1 MEVRSLNGL
10 MVGSRTHL
18 VGSRLRVVGLMSG
31 TSGDGVDAALVEI
44 GGRGEQLE
52 VRLVAFAGTP
62 FSPELQRRILKT
74 ALEGSVREICYLNAL
89 LGELFARAALKV
101 IKKAKLAPSEID
113 LIGSHGQT
121 VHHLP
126 VGRREPGIGLVRAT
140 LQIAEAAVIAERT
153 GVTTVANF
161 RTRDMAVGGE
171 GAPLAPYVHYVL
183 LRNPNRT
190 RLVVNLG
197 GISNVTV
204 LAKGAGLD
212 RLQAFDT
219 GPANMVLD
227 GLITQMTRGRLSMDR
242 HGAMAL
248 SGRVDAALLKELLQ
262 HPYLR
267 RRPPKSTGREEFGAE
282 FVARIRAIQKRR
294 KLTDRNVLATCARF
308 TAECIGTVR
317 KWLPGEIDEV
327 LVGGGGVRNRAV
339 MGHVAHVLAPAPV
352 RTFDEV
358 GWSSKAFEA
367 IAFAVLAYQTVHG
380 RVNNVPSVTGASRA
394 VVLGHIVPGTP
405 ESIPRLLL
413 RLGPSEC

>member
-1 MEVRSLNGL
+1 MAFAERADG
-10 MVGSRTHL
+10 GSRM
-18 VGSRLRVVGLMSG
+18 RVVGLMSG

-44 GGRGEQLE
+44 GGQGEQLE

-62 FSPELQRRILKT
+62 FSPDLQRRLLKA

-89 LGELFARAALKV
+89 LGEIFARAALKV
-101 IKKAKLAPSEID
+101 IKRAKLTPPEID

-126 VGRREPGIGLVRAT
+126 IGWREPGIGPVRAT
-140 LQIAEAAVIAERT
+140 LQIAEASVIAERT

-161 RTRDMAVGGE
+161 RARDMAVGGE
-171 GAPLAPYVHYVL
+171 GAPLAPYAHYML
-183 LRNPNRT
+183 LRDPNRT

-212 RLQAFDT
+212 RVQAFDT

-227 GLITQMTRGRLSMDR
+227 GLIQQMTKGRLSMDR
-242 HGAMAL
+242 QGAMAR
-248 SGRVDAALLKELLQ
+248 SGRVDAALLNELLR

-282 FVARIRAIQKRR
+282 FVARIRAVQKRR
-294 KLTDRNVLATCARF
+294 KLADRDVMATCARF
-308 TAECIGTVR
+308 TAECIGKAR
-317 KWLPGEIDEV
+317 RWLPGEIDEV
-327 LVGGGGVRNRAV
+327 IVGGGGVRNRAV
-339 MGHVAHVLAPAPV
+339 MGHLAQVLAPAPV
-352 RTFDEV
+352 RTLDEV

-367 IAFAVLAYQTVHG
+367 VAFAILAYQTVHG
-380 RVNNVPSVTGASRA
+380 KPNNVPSVTGARSA
-394 VVLGHIVPGTP
+394 VVLGHLVPGTP
-405 ESIPRLLL
+405 ESILRLLH
-413 RLGPSEC
+413 RLGTPER

>member
-1 MEVRSLNGL
+1 MESH
-10 MVGSRTHL
+10 S
-18 VGSRLRVVGLMSG
+18 LRVVGLMSG

-44 GGRGEQLE
+44 SGQGEQLQ
-52 VRLVAFAGTP
+52 VRPVAFAVTSFLP
-62 FSPELQRRILKT
+62 DLQRRVLKA
-74 ALEGSVREICYLNAL
+74 ALEGSVREICYLNGL
-89 LGELFARAALKV
+89 LGEVFARAALKV
-101 IKKAKLAPSEID
+101 IKKAKLSPSEID

-126 VGRREPGIGLVRAT
+126 VGRRERGIGLVRAT

-161 RTRDMAVGGE
+161 RARDLAVGGE

-183 LRNPNRT
+183 LRDPSRT
-190 RLVVNLG
+190 RLIVNLG

-204 LAKGAGLD
+204 LAKGAGLEVV
-212 RLQAFDT
+212 QAFDT

-227 GLITQMTRGRLSMDR
+227 GLINRITRGRLSLDR
-242 HGAMAL
+242 QGAMAL

-282 FVARIRAIQKRR
+282 FVERIRTIQKRR
-294 KLTDRNVLATCARF
+294 KLADRDVMATCARF
-308 TAECIGTVR
+308 TAECIGTAR
-317 KWLPGEIDEV
+317 KWLPEEIDEV
-327 LVGGGGVRNRAV
+327 IVGGGGVRNRAL
-339 MGHVAHVLAPAPV
+339 MGHVAQVLAPAPV

-380 RVNNVPSVTGASRA
+380 RPSNVPSVTGASKA
-394 VVLGHIVPGTP
+394 VVLGHIVPGAP
-405 ESIPRLLL
+405 ESIPRLLHK
-413 RLGPSEC
+413 LGQSER